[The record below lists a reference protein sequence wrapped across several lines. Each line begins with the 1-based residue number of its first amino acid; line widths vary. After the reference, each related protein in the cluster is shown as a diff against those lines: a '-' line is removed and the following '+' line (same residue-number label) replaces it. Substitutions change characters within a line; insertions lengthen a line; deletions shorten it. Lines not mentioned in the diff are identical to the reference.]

1 MITKI
6 KEIITNINKLHN
18 LSTILYRLEQRII
31 KTEIQ
36 VEEVR
41 QDLDDIN
48 ISEIE
53 NNIEQISR
61 DLDDKVDECKYDELD
76 DKIDDAERDINEL
89 EENIDDLRTEFN
101 TLQEELIQCKDTNAK
116 LYQCIKI
123 LVKGHKIE
131 SSILDI
137 LGEEND

>member
-61 DLDDKVDECKYDELD
+61 DLDDKVDGCKYDELD
-76 DKIDDAERDINEL
+76 DKIDDAERDINDL
-89 EENIDDLRTEFN
+89 EENFDDLSTDFN
-101 TLQEELIQCKDTNAK
+101 RLQEDLIQCREQNAK
-116 LYQCIKI
+116 LYECIKI
-123 LVKGHKIE
+123 LAEESKIQ
-131 SSILDI
+131 SSILTI
-137 LGEEND
+137 LGENHD